1 MITEAKLEEM
11 INQAKTSTK
20 QRKFKQSIEMII
32 VFKDIDVK
40 KGFALNEVVQLP
52 KTSSPATVCIM
63 ATGDMGQKAKEAKAD
78 AVVGSEELDRFA
90 ANKRASRKF
99 INKYD
104 FFLADTQIMPVVGKV
119 LGQLLGPRGKMP
131 TPVPFNASIESFLQ
145 RFRASQIL
153 PLRKAFKGEVEFVCV
168 KDKVAQKALEKL
180 NIAGIKGISEE
191 LTGQCL
197 FLFTNMSPFKLNVLL
212 LKNKIMMAARGG
224 DIASVDIVVP
234 AKNTGIAPGPMLTEF
249 KEAGIPTKI
258 DQGTIWIQ
266 KDTTPV
272 KKGEAI
278 NEKLA
283 ALLGKLDIKPV
294 EAGISLYTALEEGL
308 KYAAEEMIVDVAKIR
323 NAFTQFHQEAISLSI
338 EAAYVTAENIN
349 QILSKAAQSARS
361 VSVESGFM
369 TDETKEQILQKAH
382 SQANALSTKAKDY
395 TAS

>member
-1 MITEAKLEEM
+1 MHENRTTYPKRKAQMYQQLLE
-11 INQAKTSTK
+11 IPKKYKVIA
-20 QRKFKQSIEMII
+20 I
-32 VFKDIDVK
+32 VK
-40 KGFALNEVVQLP
+40 
-52 KTSSPATVCIM
+52 
-63 ATGDMGQKAKEAKAD
+63 
-78 AVVGSEELDRFA
+78 
-90 ANKRASRKF
+90 
-99 INKYD
+99 INK
-104 FFLADTQIMPVVGKV
+104 V
-119 LGQLLGPRGKMP
+119 
-131 TPVPFNASIESFLQ
+131 
-145 RFRASQIL
+145 RASQIL
-153 PLRKAFKGEVEFVCV
+153 PLRKTLKGEVEFVCV

-212 LKNKIMMAARGG
+212 SKNKIMMAARGG

-272 KKGEAI
+272 KKGEMI

-308 KYAAEEMIVDVAKIR
+308 KYAAAEMVVDVAKVR

-361 VSVESGFM
+361 VSIESGFM

-382 SQANALSTKAKDY
+382 SQAKSVSTKAKGY
-395 TAS
+395 AAS

>member
-1 MITEAKLEEM
+1 MHENRTTYPKRKAQMYQQLLEVPKKYKV
-11 INQAKTSTK
+11 IA
-20 QRKFKQSIEMII
+20 I
-32 VFKDIDVK
+32 VK
-40 KGFALNEVVQLP
+40 
-52 KTSSPATVCIM
+52 
-63 ATGDMGQKAKEAKAD
+63 
-78 AVVGSEELDRFA
+78 
-90 ANKRASRKF
+90 
-99 INKYD
+99 INK
-104 FFLADTQIMPVVGKV
+104 V
-119 LGQLLGPRGKMP
+119 
-131 TPVPFNASIESFLQ
+131 
-145 RFRASQIL
+145 RASQIL
-153 PLRKAFKGEVEFVCV
+153 PLRKALKGEVEFVCV
-168 KDKVAQKALEKL
+168 KDRVAQKALEKL

-212 LKNKIMMAARGG
+212 SKNKIMMAARGG

-272 KKGEAI
+272 KKGETI

-308 KYAAEEMIVDVAKIR
+308 KYAAEEMNVDVAKVR
-323 NAFTQFHQEAISLSI
+323 NAFTQFHQEALSLSI

-382 SQANALSTKAKDY
+382 SQAKSVLTKAKDY